1 MPILSKA
8 SHDEFSSPVER
19 LLASVANL
27 LQQPKS
33 KGAHFYRTS
42 LRRFQAWSDVFHPRV
57 DSEQKQALRFLEK
70 LRKITG
76 KLRDSE
82 VHLDLLEQLHTGNPG
97 DKKKLAKV
105 LKADRDSY
113 EKRLRATLRDPI
125 LASIWRTL
133 RPLDKAK
140 AKAKAEAQAAA
151 GATENTAFRPIEG
164 MSTLALDEYRAF
176 VERHGKISAQNLH
189 EYRLECKRL
198 RYTAELA
205 GETPEVTALVETW
218 KGVQDVIGEWHDYL
232 TLSQVAADALGSSP
246 ILATLQELT
255 EKKYAES
262 CNAVADAERKLIEQ
276 PVAKKKPRRAVPGRR
291 SRVA

>member
-57 DSEQKQALRFLEK
+57 DSEQKQALKFLEK

-97 DKKKLAKV
+97 DKKKLVKV
-105 LKADRDSY
+105 LKAHRDSY
-113 EKRLRATLRDPI
+113 EKRLRATLRDPM

-133 RPLDKAK
+133 RPLDKAR
-140 AKAKAEAQAAA
+140 AEAKTPA

-176 VERHGKISAQNLH
+176 VGHHGKISAQNLH

-218 KGVQDVIGEWHDYL
+218 KGVQDAIGEWHDYL
-232 TLSQVAADALGSSP
+232 TLSQVAADTLGSSP

-255 EKKYAES
+255 EKKYADS